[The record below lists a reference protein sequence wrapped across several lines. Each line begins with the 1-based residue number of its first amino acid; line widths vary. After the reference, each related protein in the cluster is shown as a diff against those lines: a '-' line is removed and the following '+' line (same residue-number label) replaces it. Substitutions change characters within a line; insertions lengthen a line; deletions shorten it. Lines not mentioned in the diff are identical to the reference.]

1 MESRGTVDFRQ
12 LTTPTMR
19 LTLSESFD
27 YEHARVTTES
37 FMLQIV
43 KRLEQRS
50 RIVFITAALLI
61 AAAIGLVDYLTGFET
76 SFSVF
81 YLLAIG
87 LAAWFVG
94 RGFAI
99 FVSILSVAVSLGG
112 DLARGAHFSSPLVP
126 AWNAIIAIAFY
137 LVVVWL
143 LTILRSLQREL
154 EARVQQR
161 TAALKEEIAERERL
175 ERELLEISE
184 REQRRIGQDLH
195 DSLCQHLTGATLA
208 GQVLE
213 EKLAARH
220 LPEATEAG
228 KVIEL
233 VEEGITLSRKLA
245 KGLHPVEMGADGLML
260 ALEEYAATSGE
271 LFKVTCHFECDL
283 PVLIH
288 DTATAGHLYR
298 IAQEAVGNA
307 IKHGKARNI
316 LIRLDASEE
325 STVLSVKDDGVGLP
339 EPLPQNR
346 GMGMRI
352 MAHRAGMI
360 GGMFG
365 ARRDETGGT
374 LVTCEL
380 RTKADSEK
388 FNRE

>member
-1 MESRGTVDFRQ
+1 MPQFIKKLEHRSRRVFVAIALMTVAVIGTVDYF
-12 LTTPTMR
+12 
-19 LTLSESFD
+19 
-27 YEHARVTTES
+27 
-37 FMLQIV
+37 
-43 KRLEQRS
+43 
-50 RIVFITAALLI
+50 
-61 AAAIGLVDYLTGFET
+61 TGFET

-99 FVSILSVAVSLGG
+99 FISILSVVVSLGG

-126 AWNAIIAIAFY
+126 AWNAIIAMAFY

-143 LTILRSLQREL
+143 LTILRSLQQEL

-161 TAALKEEIAERERL
+161 TAALQEEIAERERL

-195 DSLCQHLTGATLA
+195 DSLCQHLTGTTLA
-208 GQVLE
+208 VQVLE
-213 EKLAARH
+213 EKLAARN
-220 LPEATEAG
+220 LPEAAEASQ
-228 KVIEL
+228 VIEL
-233 VEEGITLSRKLA
+233 VEEGINLSRKLA
-245 KGLHPVEMGADGLML
+245 KGLHPVDLEADGLML
-260 ALEEYAATSGE
+260 ALEEYAATSSE
-271 LFKVTCHFECDL
+271 LFKVSCRFECDL

-288 DTATAGHLYR
+288 DTATAGHLFR

-325 STVLSVKDDGVGLP
+325 ATVLSVKDDGVGLP
-339 EPLPQNR
+339 ESRLKNR
-346 GMGMRI
+346 GMGLRI
-352 MAHRAGMI
+352 MAHRTSMI
-360 GGMFG
+360 DGNFNV
-365 ARRDETGGT
+365 RRAETGGT

-380 RTKADSEK
+380 RARPEAE
-388 FNRE
+388 NPRHE

>member
-1 MESRGTVDFRQ
+1 MVNLFQINKRR
-12 LTTPTMR
+12 PR
-19 LTLSESFD
+19 SFWVVVCFV
-27 YEHARVTTES
+27 A
-37 FMLQIV
+37 
-43 KRLEQRS
+43 
-50 RIVFITAALLI
+50 TAAV
-61 AAAIGLVDYLTGFET
+61 GLVDYLTGFET

-94 RGFAI
+94 RGFAV

-112 DLARGAHFSSPLVP
+112 DVAKGAHFSSPLVP
-126 AWNAIIAIAFY
+126 AWNAVIAIAFY

-143 LTILRSLQREL
+143 LTILHSLQREL

-161 TAALKEEIAERERL
+161 TTALKEEMAERERL

-184 REQRRIGQDLH
+184 REQHRIGQDLH
-195 DSLCQHLTGATLA
+195 DSLCQHLTGTMLA

-213 EKLAARH
+213 EKLAARN
-220 LPEATEAG
+220 LPEATEAS

-233 VEEGITLSRKLA
+233 VEEGINLSHKLA
-245 KGLHPVEMGADGLML
+245 KGLHPVEMEADGLML
-260 ALEEYAATSGE
+260 ALEEYAATSSE
-271 LFKVTCHFECDL
+271 LFKVSCRFECDL

-307 IKHGKARNI
+307 IKHGKAKTI

-325 STVLSVKDDGVGLP
+325 GAMLSVKDDGVGLP
-339 EPLPQNR
+339 EPPPQKH
-346 GMGMRI
+346 GMGLRI
-352 MAHRAGMI
+352 MAHRTAMI
-360 GGMFG
+360 GGVFN

-380 RTKADSEK
+380 RNKRHSG
-388 FNRE
+388 NPHRE